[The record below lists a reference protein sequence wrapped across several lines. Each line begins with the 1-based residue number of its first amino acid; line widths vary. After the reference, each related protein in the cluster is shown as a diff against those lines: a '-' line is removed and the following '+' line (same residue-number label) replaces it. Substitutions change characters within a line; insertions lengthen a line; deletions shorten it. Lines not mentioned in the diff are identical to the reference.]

1 LSEAADHAHRV
12 ELERRERHRL
22 DDVDMPVIELPFLS
36 GGIDLGALYSLA
48 QTLVDG
54 RMA

>member
-1 LSEAADHAHRV
+1 M
-12 ELERRERHRL
+12 LERRERQRL
-22 DDVDMPVIELPFLS
+22 TELDLPVVELPFLT

-48 QTLVDG
+48 HDLVDG